1 MIEELKPLLGRL
13 TSFAKDRLKF
23 EHPPK
28 LFLRKDLENSR
39 SMLGKTAHY
48 DPAEKSIT
56 LFVVGRHP
64 KDILRSFC
72 HELVH
77 HCQNE
82 RGDLAPDKMKTMNKN
97 YAQEN
102 PHMRKM
108 EEEAYLQGNMCFR
121 DWEDSLENK
130 MQFRMMQA
138 EQKFLKENKNMSV
151 KISKKEL
158 KGLIEKLLGERVEKD
173 SEEIN
178 EVEEEL
184 EEGGCG
190 GSHSPGKKK
199 DKYMMDES
207 DTEEDI
213 NEEDTSSKFKK
224 GDEVTVNG
232 KKTTVTVPNARGDQ
246 VGVMGRGGET
256 DLVSADQIKRVAAE
270 SIDSKIHTPEQENAL
285 YEERFTPRNN
295 KLFERLVK
303 KWTK

>member
-23 EHPPK
+23 EHPPR

-39 SMLGKTAHY
+39 SMLGRTAHY

-82 RGDLAPDKMKTMNKN
+82 RGDLAFDKMKTMNKN

-173 SEEIN
+173 SKEIN

-190 GSHSPGKKK
+190 GGKASPGKKK

-207 DTEEDI
+207 DTEEI
-213 NEEDTSSKFKK
+213 NETEEDIDEAVDQNKDGKNDFDDVKVARMIASGMSKEEALK
-224 GDEVTVNG
+224 
-232 KKTTVTVPNARGDQ
+232 A
-246 VGVMGRGGET
+246 VGE
-256 DLVSADQIKRVAAE
+256 
-270 SIDSKIHTPEQENAL
+270 SKIHTPEQENAL

-295 KLFERLVK
+295 RLFERLVK

>member
-1 MIEELKPLLGRL
+1 
-13 TSFAKDRLKF
+13 
-23 EHPPK
+23 
-28 LFLRKDLENSR
+28 
-39 SMLGKTAHY
+39 
-48 DPAEKSIT
+48 
-56 LFVVGRHP
+56 
-64 KDILRSFC
+64 
-72 HELVH
+72 VH

-173 SEEIN
+173 SKEIN

-190 GSHSPGKKK
+190 GGKASPGKKK

-224 GDEVTVNG
+224 GQKVTVDG
-232 KKTTVTVPNARGDQ
+232 EETEITVANARGDQ
-246 VGVMGRGGET
+246 VGVQGPGGET
-256 DLVSADQIKRVAAE
+256 KLVSADQIKKPKVAAE

-295 KLFERLVK
+295 RLFERLVK

>member
-23 EHPPK
+23 EHPPR

-39 SMLGKTAHY
+39 SILGKTAHY

-82 RGDLAPDKMKTMNKN
+82 RGDLAFDKMKTMNKN

-173 SEEIN
+173 SKEIN

-184 EEGGCG
+184 EEGGCVG
-190 GSHSPGKKK
+190 GKASPGKKK

-207 DTEEDI
+207 DTEEI
-213 NEEDTSSKFKK
+213 NETEEDI
-224 GDEVTVNG
+224 DEAVDQNKDG
-232 KKTTVTVPNARGDQ
+232 KNDFDDVKVARMIASGMSREEALEA
-246 VGVMGRGGET
+246 VGE
-256 DLVSADQIKRVAAE
+256 
-270 SIDSKIHTPEQENAL
+270 SKIHTPEQENAL